1 MVPARIGN
9 LYDPD
14 FDAALTPRPCPL
26 AQCRCHIGL
35 RERFGAGLPEQ
46 ALPPSFDAAAG
57 TPGLVGGRTRI
68 ETHSA

>member
-14 FDAALTPRPCPL
+14 FDAALTPRPCLL
-26 AQCRCHIGL
+26 AQCRGHLSVRKRC
-35 RERFGAGLPEQ
+35 GAGLPEQ
-46 ALPPSFDAAAG
+46 ALSPSFDAAAG